1 MIREST
7 SPFAS
12 PIVLVRK
19 KDNSLRLCVD
29 YRRLNAKTIRDQFPL
44 PRVEQTFDVLHG
56 STMFSTMDLTS
67 GYNQIAVADEDREKT
82 AFTTP
87 FGLYEFNRMPFG
99 LTNAPATFQ
108 CLMQHCFRDEVF
120 DILLVFL
127 DDIIV
132 YSRTLKEHI
141 ERLDK
146 VFTILRNHGLKV
158 KMRKCSFFQSSVKY
172 LGHVVSKDGIS
183 TDDEKIKCIVNWKVP
198 ETVKEVKSFL
208 GFAGYYRRF
217 IRNFS
222 PDCTAIT
229 GTFTNER

>member
-99 LTNAPATFQ
+99 LTNAPRYLSASYAT
-108 CLMQHCFRDEVF
+108 
-120 DILLVFL
+120 LLP
-127 DDIIV
+127 
-132 YSRTLKEHI
+132 
-141 ERLDK
+141 
-146 VFTILRNHGLKV
+146 G
-158 KMRKCSFFQSSVKY
+158 
-172 LGHVVSKDGIS
+172 
-183 TDDEKIKCIVNWKVP
+183 
-198 ETVKEVKSFL
+198 
-208 GFAGYYRRF
+208 
-217 IRNFS
+217 
-222 PDCTAIT
+222 
-229 GTFTNER
+229 